1 MTLRLLIPVDE
12 RIGSVR
18 TANYIIRMKD
28 ILKPVVNLLTVYD
41 TSILEGHGLVEEFQ
55 EKITAVAKQK
65 SEKILSEYKEKFEK
79 EGILVENAYVK
90 HGSAGDTIC
99 EETEK
104 LNVDM
109 VVMSPN
115 NQSEFTNVIVGSV
128 THYVIHHSATPLLL
142 VK

>member
-1 MTLRLLIPVDE
+1 MTLRLLVPVDE

-18 TANYIIRMKD
+18 TCNYIIRMKD
-28 ILKPVVNLLTVYD
+28 VLKPVISLITIYD
-41 TSILEGHGLVEEFQ
+41 TSILEGHGLVQ
-55 EKITAVAKQK
+55 ELQDKINSLAKQK
-65 SEKILSEYKEKFEK
+65 SEKVLEEFKEKFEK
-79 EGILVENAYVK
+79 EGLPVENAYVK
-90 HGSAGDTIC
+90 HGNPGETIC

-109 VVMSPN
+109 IVMSPN